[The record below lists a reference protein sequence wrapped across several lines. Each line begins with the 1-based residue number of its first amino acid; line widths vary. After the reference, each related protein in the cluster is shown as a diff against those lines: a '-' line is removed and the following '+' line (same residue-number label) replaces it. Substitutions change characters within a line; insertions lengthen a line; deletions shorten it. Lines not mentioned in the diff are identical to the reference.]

1 MPSLSPKY
9 SPAMSKKGDLRYQIC
24 ISGAARG
31 ASIEQGKALSAEAGR
46 EVVRRGHIVTTGAT
60 NGLPYYAAKAAQKE
74 GGDTIS
80 SIGFSPASSRLAHV
94 KKYQLPL
101 DVYDTV
107 LFTGFEYTGRNLL
120 LVRSADAVIMVGGRI
135 GTLNEL
141 TIAIEERK
149 PIGVL
154 LGSGGMTDE
163 VEHVLKAAKRARTGI
178 IFGHDPVELVD
189 QVIELIEAKASK
201 LPDLTS
207 EQ

>member
-1 MPSLSPKY
+1 MNKHE
-9 SPAMSKKGDLRYQIC
+9 LRYQIC
-24 ISGAARG
+24 VSGAARG
-31 ASIEQGKALSAEAGR
+31 NSIETGKLLAAAAAR
-46 EVVRRGHIVTTGAT
+46 EIVRRGHLVTTGAT
-60 NGLPYYAAKAAQKE
+60 RGLPYYAAKAAKKE
-74 GGDTIS
+74 GGSTIS
-80 SIGFSPASSRLAHV
+80 SIGFSPAASRLAHV

-101 DVYDTV
+101 DAFDTV

-120 LVRSADAVIMVGGRI
+120 LVRSADAVVMVGGRI

-178 IFGHDPVELVD
+178 VFDHDPESLVD
-189 QVIELIEAKASK
+189 QLIAMLETKAAK
-201 LPDLTS
+201 LPVHPTEL
-207 EQ
+207 

>member
-1 MPSLSPKY
+1 MPKH
-9 SPAMSKKGDLRYQIC
+9 DLRYQIC
-24 ISGAARG
+24 VSGAARG
-31 ASIEQGKALSAEAGR
+31 DSVEPAKDLAAAAAR
-46 EVVRRGHIVTTGAT
+46 EIVRRGHLVITGAT
-60 NGLPYYAAKAAQKE
+60 RGLPYYAAKAAKEE
-74 GGDTIS
+74 GGKDIT
-80 SIGFSPASSRLAHV
+80 SIGFSPAASRLAHV

-101 DVYDTV
+101 DVFDTV

-120 LVRSADAVIMVGGRI
+120 LVRSSDAVIMVGGRI

-178 IFGHDPVELVD
+178 IFSRDPAALVD
-189 QVIELIEAKASK
+189 EIIELIENKSSK
-201 LPDLTS
+201 LPDRVS
-207 EQ
+207 EL